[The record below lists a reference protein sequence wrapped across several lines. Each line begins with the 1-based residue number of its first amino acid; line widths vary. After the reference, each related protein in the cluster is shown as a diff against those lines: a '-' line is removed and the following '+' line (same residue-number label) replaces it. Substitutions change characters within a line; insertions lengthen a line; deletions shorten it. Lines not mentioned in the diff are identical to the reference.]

1 MRRVVLLLA
10 AMAVAL
16 LVSSGVALAVIK
28 TCPTN
33 CFGTQG
39 PDTLDGSTN
48 ANVIKALGGGDR
60 VHGWRGND
68 AIYGNPD
75 DDALYG
81 DYGDDSVYGGDGND
95 YVEGG
100 YGQDYIDTG
109 DGSDKVGAKDGY
121 KDHIVCGQG
130 GSDLVYKDS
139 FDTTRGC

>member
-48 ANVIKALGGGDR
+48 ANVIKALGGAIAYTVG
-60 VHGWRGND
+60 GATTPSTATQTTTPSTATTETTASTGATATTTWR
-68 AIYGNPD
+68 A
-75 DDALYG
+75 A
-81 DYGDDSVYGGDGND
+81 
-95 YVEGG
+95 
-100 YGQDYIDTG
+100 T
-109 DGSDKVGAKDGY
+109 AR
-121 KDHIVCGQG
+121 
-130 GSDLVYKDS
+130 
-139 FDTTRGC
+139 TT